1 MNCDVNKIMMKS
13 ARSNIKKDNEVTP
26 VDKLRPGL
34 RAGKMTISCK
44 ASLDFLW
51 PMTSLKVIPDFEQ
64 TIEDA
69 SESDKPESILCV
81 GFELRDV
88 GFRDTD
94 GVGLGSFR
102 AEVACVGLEEL
113 SRDLRI
119 EDKVGRVKW
128 PGDVWICPTLRN
140 EECPTLETE
149 FGPFLRVE
157 LITDVRLGVG
167 PLNLTEFGVLG
178 ECVKVIGGVKGA
190 DIFGVRLEGVEGLGS
205 LFRARFPAKLLPGD
219 LRKGSTFC

>member
-1 MNCDVNKIMMKS
+1 M
-13 ARSNIKKDNEVTP
+13 
-26 VDKLRPGL
+26 
-34 RAGKMTISCK
+34 
-44 ASLDFLW
+44 
-51 PMTSLKVIPDFEQ
+51 
-64 TIEDA
+64 
-69 SESDKPESILCV
+69 
-81 GFELRDV
+81 
-88 GFRDTD
+88 
-94 GVGLGSFR
+94 
-102 AEVACVGLEEL
+102 
-113 SRDLRI
+113 

-128 PGDVWICPTLRN
+128 PGGVGICPTLRI
-140 EECPTLETE
+140 EECPTLERE

-190 DIFGVRLEGVEGLGS
+190 DILGVRLEGVEGLGS